1 MLVYFGKDGT
11 VKEIVSSYTLS
22 NGDSAYKV
30 IQGNSVNAIYCY
42 YEGRDEEFVTTSNC
56 HITYEKDGTTITPA
70 DATADEVLTAS
81 INFDRNQDLRYFE
94 YEKEYKFAKFNI
106 PSTALATDGL
116 VKASSKL
123 IADTYT
129 YVYGLLTFNVST
141 AVVLKDSY
149 ITQSQY
155 EYLLSLITNAS
166 IEAGNGLTKTGN
178 IIKVDW
184 TLVASKDDLPVGFTY
199 DSSYGNIWLVN
210 ADGTKPDNDEYGLGV
225 GSGLYMAKGGKQYI
239 LNVDSAIVS
248 APSKLN
254 SHMSDTDNPHNVTK
268 AQIGL
273 GDVVNGGLDTTP
285 TASSN
290 NYVTSGGVK
299 AYVDSAIGSVSGFSY
314 TIVDTLPTASASTM
328 NKIYLVADEHSDTGD
343 NYDEYITI
351 ETDGTYSW
359 EKIGNTDVDLS
370 GYVPTSRTVN
380 GKALSSD
387 VILNASDVG
396 VSATS
401 DGSGN
406 LTQLTV
412 NGTNYAVKGSV
423 EVSFLDE

>member
-1 MLVYFGKDGT
+1 MLVYLGKDGT

-22 NGDSAYKV
+22 NGDSAYKA
-30 IQGNSVNAIYCY
+30 IQGSSSNAIYCY

-56 HITYEKDGTTITPA
+56 HMSYEKDGTTITPA

-81 INFDRNQDLRYFE
+81 INFDRKQDLRYFE
-94 YEKEYKFAKFNI
+94 YEKEYKFAKFNV
-106 PSTALATDGL
+106 PSTALESDGL
-116 VKASSKL
+116 VKATSRL
-123 IADTYT
+123 VVDTYT
-129 YVYGLLTFNVST
+129 YAYGLITFNVST

-155 EYLLSLITNAS
+155 DYLLSLITNAS
-166 IEAGNGLTKTGN
+166 IEVGNGLTKTGN

-184 TLVASKDDLPVGFTY
+184 ALVASKDELAKGFAFEKNTIY
-199 DSSYGNIWLVN
+199 LADST
-210 ADGTKPDNDEYGLGV
+210 GTKIDTDYGLGLYTGV
-225 GSGLYMAKGGKQYI
+225 QVVQFGSKWYI
-239 LNVDSAIVS
+239 GVTSDIAS
-248 APSKLN
+248 APNKLN
-254 SHMSDTDNPHNVTK
+254 SHMADTNNPHNVTK

-314 TIVDTLPTASASTM
+314 TIVDSLPTASSSTM

-343 NYDEYITI
+343 NYDEYITL

-380 GKALSSD
+380 GKALSAD

-401 DGSGN
+401 DSSGN